1 MTTAE
6 LLVQTIETAGLP
18 IAYGS
23 FFEDPQD
30 PPFCVY
36 IGNGEEQFYSDNGPY
51 YSYRTYQLEYY
62 FKTKN
67 EETED
72 SITSALLSAGFRYE
86 RSQQDVYIESENLFV
101 IYFLIW
107 RI

>member
-6 LLVQTIETAGLP
+6 TLVQTIESVSLP
-18 IAYGS
+18 IAYGA

-36 IGNGEEQFYSDNGPY
+36 LGDGEEHFYSDNGPY
-51 YSYRTYQLEYY
+51 YSYRTYRLEYY
-62 FKTKN
+62 FKIKN

-72 SITSALLSAGFRYE
+72 AITDALLSAGFRYE
-86 RSQQDVYIESENLFV
+86 RSQDVYIESENLFV
-101 IYFLIW
+101 IYFTIW

>member
-18 IAYGS
+18 IAYGA
-23 FFEDPQD
+23 FFEDAQD

-36 IGNGEEQFYSDNGPY
+36 LGNGEEQFYSDNGPY

-67 EETED
+67 EDTED
-72 SITSALLSAGFRYE
+72 AITSALLSAGFRYE
-86 RSQQDVYIESENLFV
+86 RSQDVYIESENLFV
-101 IYFLIW
+101 IYFTIW